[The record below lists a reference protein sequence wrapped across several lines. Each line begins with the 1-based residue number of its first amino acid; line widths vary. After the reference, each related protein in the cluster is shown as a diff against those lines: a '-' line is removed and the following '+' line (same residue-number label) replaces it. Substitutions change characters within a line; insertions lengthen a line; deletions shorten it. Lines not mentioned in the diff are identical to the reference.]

1 MGITR
6 DSRRRT
12 PARLLGMLQY
22 RGLPVELQFPPVCI
36 NFPHP
41 PRIVLTSR
49 SSLQRRHI
57 DTKLPH
63 DDGLRK
69 SFKTIKYELA
79 QISHEIIDQA
89 MDVTPPPYSDV
100 QRLYTKLSVECVL
113 LCRELMIDARSNE
126 MCRFIYAVDLLHWQ
140 RRLCISTR
148 AWRSVTPRMSINEIS
163 SARSR
168 WAFNCQSNQL

>member
-12 PARLLGMLQY
+12 PARFLGMLQY
-22 RGLPVELQFPPVCI
+22 RDLPVELQFPPVCI
-36 NFPHP
+36 SFPHP

-57 DTKLPH
+57 DTKLLH

-79 QISHEIIDQA
+79 QISHEIIDQS

-100 QRLYTKLSVECVL
+100 QRLYTKLSVERVL

-126 MCRFIYAVDLLHWQ
+126 RYRFIYAVEQPRWPRHLF
-140 RRLCISTR
+140 ISTR
-148 AWRSVTPRMSINEIS
+148 AWQSVTHRTSINEIS
-163 SARSR
+163 SAR
-168 WAFNCQSNQL
+168 